1 MSNVDST
8 PPAWEATPVT
18 QMQPPLPQAPQGGR
32 TNTLAIVA
40 FVGSFFVSLL
50 GIIGGHI
57 ALRQIKRSG
66 EKGHG
71 FALAAT
77 IIGYVSLVLTAIL
90 VTVVVV
96 LGASLAKSVESAV
109 GPQVSTNGNY
119 TDAFC
124 HDLFGIAQSAQAAAN
139 DPDQVEGLKQ
149 AYATVANDPSPHQKE
164 YQAMAD
170 LLANPGGAS
179 ADQVKAVT
187 KELGQAAATDARAC
201 ATRLK

>member
-1 MSNVDST
+1 M
-8 PPAWEATPVT
+8 T
-18 QMQPPLPQAPQGGR
+18 QMQPPLPQAPQGDR